1 MTLDGLYFRTKD
13 NGAAVYRIDT
23 ENRHRRLDMIQI
35 AVVTVRNGEI
45 KPHGQQ
51 VPTEAERA
59 EMLAW
64 IEARRALLARR
75 EREDIDL
82 LIEALHKGAQWAQA
96 KASDEDIRAKSPAL
110 FMAMHDL
117 RDTLVR
123 RNGDLLKGDD

>member
-23 ENRHRRLDMIQI
+23 ENRHRRLDMVQI

-51 VPTEAERA
+51 VPTDAERA
-59 EMLAW
+59 EMEAW
-64 IEARRALLARR
+64 IAARRTLVAER
-75 EREDIDL
+75 ERTEIDL
-82 LIEALHKGAQWAQA
+82 LIEALHKGAQWAQS
-96 KASDEDIRAKSPAL
+96 KASDGDIRETSPAL

-117 RDTLVR
+117 RATLVR
-123 RNGDLLKGDD
+123 RNGDLLKDED